1 MDIKAQLEVIKR
13 GAVEIINDED
23 LIAKLKKG
31 KPLRVKAG
39 FDPTAPDLHL
49 GHTVLLQKM
58 KQFQELGHHVTFL
71 IGDFT
76 ARIGDPSG
84 RSQLRPQLSDKEI
97 KANIK
102 TYEEQVFKVLDKK
115 RTEVR
120 YNSEWFSKMSIVDF
134 ARLGTLHTVAR
145 MLERDDFRNRYEN
158 GLDISI
164 LEFYYPL
171 MQAYDSVVL
180 KSDIE
185 LGGNDQKFNLLMGR
199 TVQKRLGEEP
209 QVTLTM
215 PLLIG
220 TDGVKKMSKSYG
232 NYVGINEPAKEMY
245 GKLMSISDELMWSYY
260 ELLSDKTLEEISKLK
275 NDVMAGLAHPKSV
288 KSMLAREMV
297 ERYHGLKDADRVAKE
312 FEDVFSNKATPTDI
326 EKFKATA
333 GELLV
338 DVIVESKMATS
349 KSEAR
354 RLIQQGGV
362 SINDAKVSDIAVRIE
377 KGEFIFKVGKRK
389 FLRVTAD

>member
-23 LIAKLKKG
+23 LVAKLKKG

-326 EKFKATA
+326 EKFKASA